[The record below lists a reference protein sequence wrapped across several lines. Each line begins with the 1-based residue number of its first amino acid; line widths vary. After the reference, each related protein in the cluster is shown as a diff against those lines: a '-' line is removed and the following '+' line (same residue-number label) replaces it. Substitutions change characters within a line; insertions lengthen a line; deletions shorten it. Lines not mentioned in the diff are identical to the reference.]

1 MAKKFDPTEI
11 APIPQLTQ
19 VDVRFKAPLV
29 KNSIVEK
36 IENLTDKTIINPIF
50 SYPHK
55 HIWVKET
62 ESYWYIED
70 MVDEQGKQFDGS
82 QPYHWKEQNS
92 RAQLRLWDST
102 KSYKVGDCVYYDGKI
117 YRCIKYVKAPSD
129 VNPLIPISN
138 EEYWEVIVGEIETY
152 RYIFT
157 VSASQPFVELRT
169 EIRNPLFQIILGEI
183 SKDEGGRPILNPE
196 TGFPIWSN
204 PENIEEIECYSKRIN
219 EPKTFAE
226 WPDENSPLYKIYFQE
241 RCEDFNPNEE
251 FGEQQI
257 LEGVICVK

>member
-1 MAKKFDPTEI
+1 MPKFNPSDI
-11 APIPQLTQ
+11 VSIPQLSQ

-29 KNSIVEK
+29 KNSIVDTVAD
-36 IENLTDKTIINPIF
+36 LTNKLIINPIF

-70 MVDEQGKQFDGS
+70 RVDEQGNQFDGS
-82 QPYHWKEQNS
+82 QSYHWKEQNS
-92 RAQLRLWDST
+92 RAQLRPWDST

-117 YRCIKYVKAPSD
+117 YRCIKYVKAPT
-129 VNPLIPISN
+129 PERPAIPISN

-157 VSASQPFVELRT
+157 VSAETPYVDLHT
-169 EIRNPLFQIILGEI
+169 EIRNPLFQILLGEI
-183 SKDEGGRPILNPE
+183 AKDESNRPIINSE
-196 TGFPIWSN
+196 TGFPIWKN
-204 PENIEEIECYSKRIN
+204 PLEVEEVECLSKRLN
-219 EPKTFAE
+219 EPQTYAE
-226 WPDENSPLYKIYFQE
+226 WPDENSPLYRIYFQE
-241 RCEDFNPNEE
+241 KCDDFNPDIEL
-251 FGEQQI
+251 GEKQV